1 MTEHNN
7 TGMRRRKHQL
17 AKSEIEDWESKKA
30 KERKANSRMLLKP
43 ERAAM
48 FESPLIKAMRALESG
63 MEEEQRVRTPACLP
77 RTVSL
82 ARSAASCSSLLLFVS
97 SLSFPFVDPSA
108 SVAARVR
115 AVRVL
120 VSVPGLSQHI
130 TQHTCT
136 VSAGA
141 EATGGRQAR
150 QAP

>member
-1 MTEHNN
+1 
-7 TGMRRRKHQL
+7 MRRRKHQL

-63 MEEEQRVRTPACLP
+63 MEEEQRVRTPACLALSH
-77 RTVSL
+77 SL
-82 ARSAASCSSLLLFVS
+82 ARPLLVLPLLLFVS

-120 VSVPGLSQHI
+120 VSVPGVSQHI
-130 TQHTCT
+130 TLHT
-136 VSAGA
+136 
-141 EATGGRQAR
+141 
-150 QAP
+150 